1 MAPAAFTG
9 LLVALLLLVTWYTI
23 YSSNRDFVRAKAWGS
38 LARRA
43 TPFAALILM
52 ALSLLV
58 LQQTTQDDAVM
69 IAWLAVFAILIA
81 ASSFLAVPNLER
93 KANRAFRRNDF
104 DEAVRLYEEMC
115 EKRPLARNYAFLGA
129 ALGAS
134 ERLDES
140 IEASTKA
147 IETDPEYGLAYYN
160 RALVLLR
167 LKKRSRA
174 RKDFQRAGESD
185 IPRRFK
191 QAISKHL
198 EDLEK

>member
-23 YSSNRDFVRAKAWGS
+23 YSSNKDLVRARAWGD

-43 TPFAALILM
+43 APFIALILM
-52 ALSLLV
+52 ALSLLA
-58 LQQTTQDDAVM
+58 LQQMTQDETVM
-69 IAWLAVFAILIA
+69 IAWLTVFAVLVA
-81 ASSFLAVPNLER
+81 ASSFLAISNTER
-93 KANRAFRRNDF
+93 KANRAFRRGDF
-104 DEAVRLYEEMC
+104 DEAVRLYRELSG
-115 EKRPLARNYAFLGA
+115 KSPLARNHAFLGA

-134 ERLDES
+134 EKLDES

-147 IETDPEYGLAYYN
+147 IEADPEYGLAYYN

-167 LKKRSRA
+167 LKKKSRA

-185 IPRRFK
+185 VPRRFK
-191 QAISKHL
+191 RAIHKHL
-198 EDLEK
+198 EDLGK

>member
-23 YSSNRDFVRAKAWGS
+23 YSSNRDLVRAKAWGD

-43 TPFAALILM
+43 MPFAALILM
-52 ALSLLV
+52 ALSLLA
-58 LQQTTQDDAVM
+58 LQQITQDDTVM
-69 IAWLAVFAILIA
+69 IAWLTVFAVLIV
-81 ASSFLAVPNLER
+81 ASSVFSISASER
-93 KANRAFRRNDF
+93 KANKAFRRGDF
-104 DEAVRLYEEMC
+104 DEAVRLYKEMSDN
-115 EKRPLARNYAFLGA
+115 KPLARNYAFLGA

-147 IETDPEYGLAYYN
+147 IDTDPEYGLAYYN

-174 RKDFQRAGESD
+174 RKDFQKTEESD
-185 IPRRFK
+185 VPRRFK
-191 QAISKHL
+191 RAASKHL
-198 EDLEK
+198 EDLKK